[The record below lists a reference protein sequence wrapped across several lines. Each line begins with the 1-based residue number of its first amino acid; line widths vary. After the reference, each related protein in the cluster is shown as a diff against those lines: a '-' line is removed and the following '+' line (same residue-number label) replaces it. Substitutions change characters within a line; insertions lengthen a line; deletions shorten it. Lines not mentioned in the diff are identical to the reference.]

1 MLPSWENRPVTVAN
15 LLNPA
20 FCGEIIRIMLK
31 AYKTETNKSL
41 PFELV
46 FLVLPLVLHK
56 QSRESLPSTTS
67 KNFYEWLEENTMT
80 KIYLV
85 DKIKNIVSYTREA
98 ILFLI
103 YHEAININSNGELDF
118 VPYRK
123 SSLNYFNNEEIEDIY
138 KKAKMIG
145 KWFGKI
151 GDTKTIYAAI
161 GIKP

>member
-1 MLPSWENRPVTVAN
+1 
-15 LLNPA
+15 
-20 FCGEIIRIMLK
+20 
-31 AYKTETNKSL
+31 
-41 PFELV
+41 
-46 FLVLPLVLHK
+46 
-56 QSRESLPSTTS
+56 
-67 KNFYEWLEENTMT
+67 MT

-85 DKIKNIVSYTREA
+85 EKIKNLVSYTREA

-103 YHEAININSNGELDF
+103 YHEAININNNGELDF

-145 KWFGKI
+145 KWFGKV
-151 GDTKTIYAAI
+151 GDTKTVYAAI